1 MANEIRIQK
10 KVYDQKTF
18 NRVIDRSFKTFVQPV
33 DPVLVPTVDDF
44 FQLYDSL
51 YYEIPIEGDVNSHK
65 FLVQRSSEL
74 INFEKDTTDIQPLL
88 DEITILR
95 EQVLDLNAQL
105 LEERINAANNP

>member
-65 FLVQRSSEL
+65 FL
-74 INFEKDTTDIQPLL
+74 KDTTDIQPLL